1 MRPDSQTQHRPTSRD
16 VAMTLIATVRAAS
29 SSYVTVGQVSRCDF
43 ERAKSSR
50 SFDTDVS
57 GTHSCRCLNL
67 AREVRT
73 GKQETALRRLRIRRQ
88 LTCLHCRLKQEF
100 GGQGGGEH
108 MQVIRTQ

>member
-1 MRPDSQTQHRPTSRD
+1 MRPDSRTQHQPTSRA
-16 VAMTLIATVRAAS
+16 VTMTLIATVRATS
-29 SSYVTVGQVSRCDF
+29 SSHLTVGQVSRCDL

-50 SFDTDVS
+50 SFHMDVS

-73 GKQETALRRLRIRRQ
+73 GKLETALWRLRIRRQ
-88 LTCLHCRLKQEF
+88 LSCLHRRLRQELE
-100 GGQGGGEH
+100 GQGGGEH